1 MKLLRWTTRI
11 AMAAAAISA
20 SIAIALPLLFRLAP
34 FPARALDRP
43 TSILVTDRSGTT
55 LLKAVGSDD
64 QWREPIALADMGP
77 WIAAATIATED
88 ERFYS
93 HGGIDPIAI
102 TRAICQNLGSGRVV
116 SGAST
121 ITMQLARLCDPRP
134 RTLSAKAIQAFRA
147 IQLEKLLPKI
157 EILEHYLNLAPYG
170 GNICGIES
178 AAHRYFGKRAAD
190 LTLAEAALLAGI
202 PKSPERLRP
211 DRHADAAKVRRNWVL
226 HRMLICGNIT
236 AAEHKQA
243 LAEPITLAPTTD
255 PIRAPHAAW
264 LAVSERPQGGRT
276 TIDLALQTRLEQL
289 ITAQSRSLPQG
300 TQISAAIIDIQAGE
314 LVALVGSSDPTSPNN
329 QVDGAT
335 AFRSPGSALKPFVY
349 AAAMESH
356 RLAPDSLVYDLPIQR
371 GGWKPVNFSR
381 GFAGE
386 LTAADAL
393 RKSLNVPAIL
403 IAEATGLN
411 RCIQEIESAGVQ
423 FQTDPA
429 RRGGLAVVVGAVE
442 VRLLDLTNA
451 YATLGRGGIFQD
463 VSIYMDQPRTTRRVL
478 SPEVSATISD
488 ILSCRN
494 RSPHGMESRPDIPWF
509 CWKTG
514 TSSGRRDAWAV
525 GHNTRYAAGVWVGDF
540 SGKGRIQYL
549 GFDTAEPLL
558 ADILTMPTLAAIN
571 DPPKPAPITV
581 SRPLPKP
588 AEAAPALRITSPG
601 RDAEFLSIRGTALI
615 APQSNQP
622 GTWFLDGMA
631 LASTVDLRIPPG
643 THELRCITSRGEA
656 DSVRI
661 TVK

>member
-20 SIAIALPLLFRLAP
+20 SIAIALPLIFRFAP
-34 FPARALDRP
+34 FPARTLDRP

-55 LLKAVGSDD
+55 LLRAVGPDD
-64 QWREPIALADMGP
+64 QWREPITLADTGP

-147 IQLEKLLPKI
+147 VQLEQLLPKN

-178 AAHRYFGKRAAD
+178 AAHRYFGKRSAD

-211 DRHADAAKVRRNWVL
+211 DRHAGAAKARRNWVL

-243 LAEPITLAPTTD
+243 LAEPITLTPTTD

-289 ITAQSRSLPQG
+289 ITAQSKSLPQG

-314 LVALVGSSDPTSPNN
+314 LVALVGSSDPTSSAS

-356 RLAPDSLVYDLPIQR
+356 RLAPDSLVYDLPIER

-403 IAEATGLN
+403 IAEATGLDH
-411 RCIQEIESAGVQ
+411 CIQKIESAGVQ
-423 FQTDPA
+423 FQSNPA

-488 ILSCRN
+488 ILSCRT

-540 SGKGRIQYL
+540 SGRGRIQYL

-558 ADILTMPTLAAIN
+558 ADILTMPQLAAIN

-581 SRPLPKP
+581 SRPLP
-588 AEAAPALRITSPG
+588 
-601 RDAEFLSIRGTALI
+601 
-615 APQSNQP
+615 
-622 GTWFLDGMA
+622 
-631 LASTVDLRIPPG
+631 
-643 THELRCITSRGEA
+643 
-656 DSVRI
+656 
-661 TVK
+661 